1 MNIDSIIVG
10 SGVMAEH
17 GERVRRV
24 APPPPPDSV
33 AREERERSRG
43 SSGDRDAFQLT
54 NSRDLVGDMFRY
66 LGGTLQSSTPP
77 PPLLYPTPTPLFG
90 RQVPIMADQIDNT
103 SSGVATSMPS
113 VPAVVASASGA
124 PAAPV
129 QAHAEHPSAEAG
141 SQDDVMKATRL
152 IMIEMAF
159 PPNNTTVFTELYK
172 WKGRIKHHEI
182 MQNSHYI
189 YFEFFTIIE
198 AISFMAKDVFSSC
211 IRKQYVA
218 APALSPTDISRYKVF
233 LDPVDPGDSEVTP
246 SEAVFLISVSMFCCS
261 GLSRTG
267 DRVSSPYKIS
277 VFSTNG
283 AFTFSVHPRAI
294 LNDEELY
301 QSCLGLSKVD
311 GKVFYINQHLE
322 DESQLFYSSFLNMLV
337 NNLKTFGS
345 SNYFDKALLQFECEA
360 AAKTF
365 LDFLSVSENSE
376 AILNSVL
383 GIVYAPQDLNHHE
396 DIALLELNIVDIELR
411 SRFMN
416 YLYEKEIDKD
426 KIKSFLDNSVSTE
439 SVLYRSSKQV
449 IVAVVVRYSYLCDDK
464 VEIQKISCC
473 TLLPDKKGHKDFK
486 SFLPF
491 LECCTF

>member
-124 PAAPV
+124 PVAPV

-159 PPNNTTVFTELYK
+159 PPNNTTVFTEL
-172 WKGRIKHHEI
+172 
-182 MQNSHYI
+182 QN
-189 YFEFFTIIE
+189 
-198 AISFMAKDVFSSC
+198 
-211 IRKQYVA
+211 
-218 APALSPTDISRYKVF
+218 
-233 LDPVDPGDSEVTP
+233 
-246 SEAVFLISVSMFCCS
+246 
-261 GLSRTG
+261 
-267 DRVSSPYKIS
+267 PY
-277 VFSTNG
+277 T
-283 AFTFSVHPRAI
+283 
-294 LNDEELY
+294 
-301 QSCLGLSKVD
+301 
-311 GKVFYINQHLE
+311 
-322 DESQLFYSSFLNMLV
+322 
-337 NNLKTFGS
+337 
-345 SNYFDKALLQFECEA
+345 
-360 AAKTF
+360 
-365 LDFLSVSENSE
+365 
-376 AILNSVL
+376 
-383 GIVYAPQDLNHHE
+383 
-396 DIALLELNIVDIELR
+396 
-411 SRFMN
+411 
-416 YLYEKEIDKD
+416 
-426 KIKSFLDNSVSTE
+426 
-439 SVLYRSSKQV
+439 
-449 IVAVVVRYSYLCDDK
+449 
-464 VEIQKISCC
+464 
-473 TLLPDKKGHKDFK
+473 
-486 SFLPF
+486 
-491 LECCTF
+491 